1 MNGELAAQIDAVR
14 RFNRFYTA
22 SLGLLDRSHLGSPFS
37 LAEMRV
43 LYELAHRDDATASIL
58 AGELGLDPGYL
69 SRILGRLGRLGLVE
83 RTAVAGDAR
92 RSRLS
97 LTGAGHAA
105 FAPLQERTRSDL
117 AQRLAPLAPAGRAAM
132 VDGMAM
138 IVRQLGGADAPV
150 TVRRHRPGDMGML
163 VSRQAALYHAE
174 YGWDDSFEA
183 LVAGIVSAF
192 LTSHDPARERAFIAE
207 RDGGMLGTA
216 LVVAQDD
223 TVAKLRLVYV
233 EPAARGSGLGRRL
246 VRDCV
251 AFATAAGYQRMA
263 LWTNDI
269 LHAARRIYETEGF
282 ALTASEP
289 HHSFGHD
296 LVGETWERALAPA

>member
-43 LYELAHRDDATASIL
+43 LYELAHRDDATASVL

-97 LTGAGHAA
+97 MTGAGHAA
-105 FAPLQERTRSDL
+105 FAPLQERTRSEL

-138 IVRQLGGADAPV
+138 IVRQLGGAD
-150 TVRRHRPGDMGML
+150 
-163 VSRQAALYHAE
+163 
-174 YGWDDSFEA
+174 A

-251 AFATAAGYQRMA
+251 AFATAAGYQRMV

-282 ALTASEP
+282 ELTASEP

>member
-43 LYELAHRDDATASIL
+43 LYELAHRDDATASVL

-97 LTGAGHAA
+97 MTGAGHAA
-105 FAPLQERTRSDL
+105 FAPLQERTRSEL

-223 TVAKLRLVYV
+223 TTFLLPAGAHATVLPQGHLMVKL
-233 EPAARGSGLGRRL
+233 
-246 VRDCV
+246 
-251 AFATAAGYQRMA
+251 
-263 LWTNDI
+263 
-269 LHAARRIYETEGF
+269 
-282 ALTASEP
+282 
-289 HHSFGHD
+289 
-296 LVGETWERALAPA
+296 